1 MLNIACLI
9 LMVVLI
15 ILATTKLKLHPFLA
29 LLLAAILAGF
39 LGGLDSSQVLEK
51 LTEGFGGTLRS
62 IGIVIACGTI
72 IGTILQNGGGAQTIA
87 TSMLRTVG
95 EKRAPLAMSMTGF
108 IVSIPVFCDSGFV
121 LLSAINRALSR
132 RTGISLAVLSIALAT
147 GLYTTHVFVPPTPG
161 PLAAAG
167 EIGAQISL
175 VLILGLVVSVPTAGA
190 GLLWASIMPGAFP
203 SSPRM
208 GWKDASKSET
218 ESRPGGRFAAFAP
231 LLVPILLIAIKSV
244 VDYPSAPLGS
254 GRLAQALAFV
264 GHPVVALLVGVL
276 LSMATIP
283 SRAESLAWVSAGLA
297 SAGSIILITGAGARL
312 GTFCVRPA
320 WATHWPRGWLSGNW
334 ESGCLS

>member
-1 MLNIACLI
+1 MLNIASLI

-132 RTGISLAVLSIALAT
+132 KTGISLAVLSIALAT

-190 GLLWASIMPGAFP
+190 GLLWASTTPGAFP

-208 GWKDASKSET
+208 GWKGASKWKPNPGQVGG
-218 ESRPGGRFAAFAP
+218 SRHSPPCWYRF
-231 LLVPILLIAIKSV
+231 
-244 VDYPSAPLGS
+244 
-254 GRLAQALAFV
+254 
-264 GHPVVALLVGVL
+264 
-276 LSMATIP
+276 
-283 SRAESLAWVSAGLA
+283 
-297 SAGSIILITGAGARL
+297 
-312 GTFCVRPA
+312 C
-320 WATHWPRGWLSGNW
+320 
-334 ESGCLS
+334 